1 MEAAQ
6 YPVSAT
12 EQVRYEQSVRTR
24 YATLAVVAGVLLVI
38 QAIIQYTGPHTTVS
52 ELTLDLL
59 TAHKR
64 YPLDLIGSILD
75 CGGLIVLAVLLPLV
89 ALDHPGSAAADPGLH
104 PLDDAERRGHLRL
117 DGDRLRA
124 VHLQSKPTSSSP
136 TAPGLRRGQHPDSG
150 TIVTLL
156 PIVAQLGSLLLT
168 VGFIWTALNATRVGL
183 LTRFVG
189 YLGAFAGVLVLF
201 PIGTPVPVVQGFWL
215 LAMAVLIAGRWPSG
229 TPSAWES
236 ECRFPGRRSVSRGSA
251 RSASPRASG
260 PRASSWP
267 SRPAGPASQRPA
279 GEQGTHGA
287 AEAASAGRTR
297 ATTSQAQAQA
307 PALTP
312 RALERRV
319 VQRPRRRPGVMATA
333 WTPITRVNPVGRRG
347 SDKTRR
353 PAPFRFPLPV
363 STSPAL
369 IDPPP
374 APDRGGSL

>member
-24 YATLAVVAGVLLVI
+24 YAALAVVAGVLLVI

-64 YPLDLIGSILD
+64 FPLDLIGSVLD
-75 CGGLIVLAVLLPLV
+75 CGGLIVLAVLLLWLHSITRARQPQTRDFIRWMTLSGAVLSGLMAIAYALFISIKANQFV
-89 ALDHPGSAAADPGLH
+89 AHGNQGYVEANTL
-104 PLDDAERRGHLRL
+104 
-117 DGDRLRA
+117 
-124 VHLQSKPTSSSP
+124 T
-136 TAPGLRRGQHPDSG
+136 SG

-215 LAMAVLIAGRWPSG
+215 LAMAVLIAGRWPNG

-236 ECRFPGRRSVSRGSA
+236 GVAVPWARLSQPRQRPQRQPSPQRTSRKQLAESAGRPTESA
-251 RSASPRASG
+251 A
-260 PRASSWP
+260 
-267 SRPAGPASQRPA
+267 RPA
-279 GEQGTHGA
+279 EQGTHGA

-297 ATTSQAQAQA
+297 ATTSK
-307 PALTP
+307 
-312 RALERRV
+312 RKRKRRH
-319 VQRPRRRPGVMATA
+319 
-333 WTPITRVNPVGRRG
+333 
-347 SDKTRR
+347 
-353 PAPFRFPLPV
+353 
-363 STSPAL
+363 
-369 IDPPP
+369 
-374 APDRGGSL
+374 